1 VASDTGKLI
10 KDLRARTHDARA
22 ERRAARLARRWET
35 VERAARAGLRA
46 GGATARVAGD
56 GAVRAL
62 SRGVRRL
69 VGDELVPEWSA
80 ALPHAAPSLPA
91 TSRAGAAAVYLPAC
105 INRIFGMSRRDG
117 DSRWLPEAV
126 VAVSARAGQRVWI
139 PPDAPGHCCAT
150 PWSSKGFRDGHALM
164 SARLAD
170 ALWRWS
176 DGGALPVVIDASSCA
191 HGIASEMPEALDEE
205 RRERLAAVRV
215 LDAVAWAN
223 EYLMPHLEVRSRIPS
238 ATVHPPCSARH
249 LGLAGSL
256 EALASSLADDVVVPV
271 AATCC
276 GMAGDRGLLHPE
288 LTAAATADEADEI
301 AGRSFDA
308 YLCANRT
315 CEIAL
320 EQSTG
325 RPYSS
330 VVQLL
335 ERATRT

>member
-1 VASDTGKLI
+1 
-10 KDLRARTHDARA
+10 
-22 ERRAARLARRWET
+22 
-35 VERAARAGLRA
+35 
-46 GGATARVAGD
+46 
-56 GAVRAL
+56 
-62 SRGVRRL
+62 
-69 VGDELVPEWSA
+69 
-80 ALPHAAPSLPA
+80 
-91 TSRAGAAAVYLPAC
+91 
-105 INRIFGMSRRDG
+105 
-117 DSRWLPEAV
+117 
-126 VAVSARAGQRVWI
+126 
-139 PPDAPGHCCAT
+139 
-150 PWSSKGFRDGHALM
+150 M

-176 DGGALPVVIDASSCA
+176 DGGELPVVIDASSCA
-191 HGIASEMPEALDEE
+191 HGIVSEVPDALDDEG
-205 RRERLAAVRV
+205 RQRLAAVQV
-215 LDAVAWAN
+215 LDAVTWAN
-223 EYLMPHLEVRSRIPS
+223 EHLLPHLDVQRRAAA

-256 EALASSLADDVVVPV
+256 EALACSLADDVVVPV

-288 LTAAATADEADEI
+288 LTAAATADEASEI

-335 ERATRT
+335 EHATRT